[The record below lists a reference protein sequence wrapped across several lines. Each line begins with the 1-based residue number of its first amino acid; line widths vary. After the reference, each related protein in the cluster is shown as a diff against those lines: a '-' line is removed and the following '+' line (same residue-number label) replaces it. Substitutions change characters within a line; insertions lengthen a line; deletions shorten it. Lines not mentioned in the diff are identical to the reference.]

1 MQNRGG
7 VQRVTVVLLDDNAF
21 QRAAVAVLLASDQ
34 TIEVIG
40 QAADGLQGLEMIRT
54 QNPDVVVTDL
64 EMPVMDG
71 ADFIQEQLKRKS
83 VPIVI
88 YSGLD
93 FFSPLAKRARSYAKI
108 AYVEKPM
115 PGEDLPGR
123 LQELRNAIL
132 NADSHVREDR

>member
-7 VQRVTVVLLDDNAF
+7 LQKVRVVLLDDNAF
-21 QRAAVAVLLASDQ
+21 QRAAVAVLLASDR

-40 QAADGLQGLEMIRT
+40 QAADGLQGLELILSK
-54 QNPDVVVTDL
+54 NPDVVVTDL
-64 EMPVMDG
+64 EMPIMNG
-71 ADFIQEQLKRKS
+71 ADFIQEQLRRKA

-93 FFSPLAKRARSYAKI
+93 FFSPLAKRARSFARL
-108 AYVEKPM
+108 AHVVKPM

-123 LQELRNAIL
+123 LQELRNAIHD
-132 NADSHVREDR
+132 AASRVRSDR